1 MRTGDTTALRSD
13 LWMHNVLEFDW
24 DPQAQAP
31 TWLRFLGEVF
41 PNDSQSQDFLEEW
54 MGYCMTKE
62 IRFQKAAMFI
72 GPKRSGKGTITHI
85 IRRLV
90 GDKSYCSL
98 NFSHWTAT
106 EKLSTGDDRQAR
118 WGVS

>member
-1 MRTGDTTALRSD
+1 LVKTSTDPSDGRGVVLSLTADGRRRIDAAMQAKGATFRQRIASWSEED
-13 LWMHNVLEFDW
+13 LL
-24 DPQAQAP
+24 
-31 TWLRFLGEVF
+31 
-41 PNDSQSQDFLEEW
+41 
-54 MGYCMTKE
+54 YCMMKE